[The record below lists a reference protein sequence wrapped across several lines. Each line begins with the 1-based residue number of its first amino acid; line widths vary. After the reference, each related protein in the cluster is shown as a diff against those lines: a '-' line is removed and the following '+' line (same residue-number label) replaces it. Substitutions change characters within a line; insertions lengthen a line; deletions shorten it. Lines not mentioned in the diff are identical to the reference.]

1 MPAGGARHKNEED
14 LSAGRRL
21 PSGDGRLLA
30 QNRRFPAVDGGRRS
44 RMLGLFQFVRTTSV
58 PSPLKIADAAAYP
71 FFILIVADADHL
83 TLTETGKVNGL
94 RGPGI
99 SVCPEIHHPQL

>member
-1 MPAGGARHKNEED
+1 MPADGARHKNEED

-44 RMLGLFQFVRTTSV
+44 RMLGLFQFVSTTSV
-58 PSPLKIADAAAYP
+58 PSPLKIAVAAAYP
-71 FFILIVADADHL
+71 FFILILAAAVHL
-83 TLTETGKVNGL
+83 PLTVTAMVYGSLG
-94 RGPGI
+94 RGTR
-99 SVCPEIHHPQL
+99 CCHA